1 MDVLKKALFRTERS
15 PAEESTYA
23 CKKNCMHKWI
33 LPRDYFRS
41 EIVPSLGR
49 LFLEKLAIFSE
60 KPAIFVEVDNFPA
73 TKPAIFAEK
82 SCDFWEKTSGHPGCF
97 DRLVNK

>member
-1 MDVLKKALFRTERS
+1 
-15 PAEESTYA
+15 
-23 CKKNCMHKWI
+23 MHKWI

-97 DRLVNK
+97 DRLHKAYIE

>member
-1 MDVLKKALFRTERS
+1 
-15 PAEESTYA
+15 
-23 CKKNCMHKWI
+23 MHKWI

-82 SCDFWEKTSGHPGCF
+82 SCDFWEKTSGHPVCF

>member
-1 MDVLKKALFRTERS
+1 
-15 PAEESTYA
+15 
-23 CKKNCMHKWI
+23 MHKWI

-82 SCDFWEKTSGHPGCF
+82 SCDFWEKTSGHPGRNFAANCKCPQPWCSNYMKYHYTTVGGF
-97 DRLVNK
+97 TVV